1 MRCGIAPRLCYHFAM
16 PELRRAPKVVPL
28 DADRI
33 GHIFAAFSA
42 LGVAITQMFM
52 RDAGLLTTLVRSGW
66 TYVGVYAATFFL
78 VRQFLRASL
87 FQMIADKRER
97 REERRRQM
105 RERQEAAKTEGAGV
119 QPATAQTAAPVAGPR
134 PPSETGL
141 PSL

>member
-1 MRCGIAPRLCYHFAM
+1 M
-16 PELRRAPKVVPL
+16 PDLRRPPKVVPL

-33 GHIFAAFSA
+33 GHIFGAFGA

-66 TYVGVYAATFFL
+66 TYVGVYAATFIL

-105 RERQEAAKTEGAGV
+105 RERQDAAKAEGVAA
-119 QPATAQTAAPVAGPR
+119 QSAATQSSAPEAGPR